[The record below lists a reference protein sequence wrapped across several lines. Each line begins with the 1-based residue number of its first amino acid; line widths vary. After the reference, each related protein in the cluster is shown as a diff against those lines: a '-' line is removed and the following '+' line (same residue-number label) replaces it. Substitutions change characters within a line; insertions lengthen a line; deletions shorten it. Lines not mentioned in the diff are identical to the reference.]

1 MAPALHGVFRNHQAR
16 IVDFRPGRSHAVP
29 SSHLRH
35 SGQPRSR
42 WVRLLGLFD
51 QLVDWYRTRW
61 LSAEE
66 YATLPR
72 LLRVRKLEYRV
83 NRSGF
88 RVRR

>member
-1 MAPALHGVFRNHQAR
+1 M
-16 IVDFRPGRSHAVP
+16 
-29 SSHLRH
+29 
-35 SGQPRSR
+35 
-42 WVRLLGLFD
+42 RLLGLFD